1 MYKKLSDKQLFALK
15 NKRLED
21 GYLKIRIIGIKE
33 AKIGKNDFTF
43 LIYDV
48 QRETPREHKKY
59 LIERMQLGSLQT
71 RAVWIHQDEFESAED
86 TDYLNR
92 LIVTAK

>member
-21 GYLKIRIIGIKE
+21 GYLKLKIIGIKE
-33 AKIGKNDFTF
+33 ATFGRNQFTF

-59 LIERMQLGSLQT
+59 LIERMQIGSLVT
-71 RAVWIHQDEFESAED
+71 RAVWIHQDEFETADDAE
-86 TDYLNR
+86 YLNR
-92 LIVTAK
+92 LIVSAK